1 MKILDLNGHWGDNS
15 NKWTSLMMRL
25 HNLSA
30 KISDE
35 LEFSDDTELKIAMSI
50 KFKPFLEHS
59 NKTTNSNP
67 IEGVFPSGKGYKIS
81 NDKLCFFRT
90 DTFS

>member
-1 MKILDLNGHWGDNS
+1 MDWVIANEPLMKLIHDFSTGND
-15 NKWTSLMMRL
+15 
-25 HNLSA
+25 
-30 KISDE
+30 
-35 LEFSDDTELKIAMSI
+35 LEFSDHAELKIAMNI
-50 KFKPFLEHS
+50 KFQPFLEHS